1 MYLYSVGLNEISNYL
16 RCNKPNKYLM
26 RLLGTAAAA
35 SSPDE
40 LKDARGFTEAYI
52 SNPHAVERE
61 SDETKPGERS
71 QQSFS
76 PSHLVFMNAKFT
88 LSV

>member
-1 MYLYSVGLNEISNYL
+1 
-16 RCNKPNKYLM
+16 M

-52 SNPHAVERE
+52 SNPHAMEVKGRA
-61 SDETKPGERS
+61 TKRNQEKD
-71 QQSFS
+71 
-76 PSHLVFMNAKFT
+76 LNKVFRQVIWC
-88 LSV
+88 S